1 MQSSTTH
8 PSQENGLSIILPI
21 YNEQESL
28 ESVLTELQAC
38 LLDLNLPFE
47 LLCVDDG
54 STDKSHAILTQLK
67 KSEIPEIRILKLSA
81 NSGQS
86 TAFAAGFTH
95 ASFPVLV
102 TMDADG
108 QNDPRDIARL
118 LEGLKASDVCCGYRE
133 KRQDRLS
140 KKVAG
145 RIGNGIRNRVLH
157 SEIID
162 TGCSLKAFK
171 KEALDGIPLYQ
182 GMHRFLPDLC
192 KLHHGAVI
200 SQIAVHHRSRNAGTS
215 KYTNWGRFLKTVP
228 DLMAVRWMK
237 KRHRSVQVQES

>member
-1 MQSSTTH
+1 MQNSTTH
-8 PSQENGLSIILPI
+8 LSKENGLSVVLPI

-28 ESVLTELQAC
+28 ASVLTELQAC
-38 LLDLNLPFE
+38 LREGHKPFE

-54 STDKSHAILTQLK
+54 STDNTPALLSQLK
-67 KSEIPEIRILKLSA
+67 ASQIPEIRILTLGT

-86 TAFAAGFTH
+86 TAFATGFAH
-95 ASFPVLV
+95 ASFPVVV

-108 QNDPRDIARL
+108 QNDPRDIPRL
-118 LEGLKASDVCCGYRE
+118 LEGLKSADICCGYRE
-133 KRQDRLS
+133 KRQDKLS
-140 KKVAG
+140 KKVAS

-192 KLHHGAVI
+192 QLHHGAVV
-200 SQIAVHHRSRNAGTS
+200 SQIAVHHRTRNAGTS

-228 DLMAVRWMK
+228 DLLAVRWMK
-237 KRHRSVQVQES
+237 KRYRSVEVQES

>member
-1 MQSSTTH
+1 MQKNTNH
-8 PSQENGLSIILPI
+8 CQEHGLSVVLPI

-28 ESVLTELQAC
+28 ESVLNELHIC
-38 LLDLNLPFE
+38 LRDIHQPFE

-54 STDKSHAILTQLK
+54 STDDSHDLLTKLK
-67 KSEIPEIRILKLSA
+67 ASEIPEIRILTLSA

-86 TAFAAGFTH
+86 TAFATGFAH
-95 ASFPVLV
+95 ASFPVV
-102 TMDADG
+102 ITMDADG
-108 QNDPRDIARL
+108 QNDPRDIPRL
-118 LEGLKASDVCCGYRE
+118 LEGLKSADICCGYRE
-133 KRQDRLS
+133 KRQDKPS
-140 KKVAG
+140 KKVAS

-157 SEIID
+157 SDIID

-171 KEALDGIPLYQ
+171 KETLQGIPLYQ

-192 KLHHGAVI
+192 QLHHGAVI
-200 SQIAVHHRSRNAGTS
+200 SQIAVHHRTRNAGAS

-237 KRHRSVQVQES
+237 KRHRSFQVQES